1 MSRRHAWSGLIC
13 ALALVLGLA
22 AIPAAADHT
31 TDTGP
36 ADAAKRFNVYLVTWR
51 GCEFACKGF
60 IDYFKSQNIP
70 AKIIHRDA
78 GRDKKKMP
86 GFVAEAKELKVDLV
100 VTWGTTT
107 ALNVLGT
114 HGGADPA
121 KHVTDI
127 PAMFMIVSQPVGVN
141 LVKDFGPTGRNVT
154 GTVYL
159 VPEKTQL
166 KLARSYLPFQKMAVI
181 YNSAEKNS
189 TLSVKILR
197 ELSKKEGW
205 ELLERPVPEDANGK
219 PDKEAV
225 PGLVAELAAQQ
236 PQWFYQGPDSFLN
249 INRDLFTSEAVKHG
263 IPVFAAGE
271 NPVRTSNAL
280 LGVVNRYY
288 NIGQFTGAWAEQ
300 VLLHGKK
307 PGEMT
312 IESPSRFSIIINM
325 KTAKKLE
332 IYPPLNL
339 LKFSDVITETQ

>member
-1 MSRRHAWSGLIC
+1 MMWRSVILRAC
-13 ALALVLGLA
+13 VLA
-22 AIPAAADHT
+22 ALGAGLFSGVASADHT
-31 TDTGP
+31 TQTGP
-36 ADAAKRFNVYLVTWR
+36 KDAAKRFNVFLVTWR
-51 GCEFACKGF
+51 GCEDACTGF

-70 AKIIHRDA
+70 ANIIHRDA

-107 ALNVLGT
+107 ALNVIGT
-114 HGGADPA
+114 YDGADPA
-121 KHVTDI
+121 KHITEI
-127 PAMFMIVSQPVGVN
+127 PAMFMIVSQPLGVK
-141 LVKDFGPTGRNVT
+141 LVKDRGPTGRNVT
-154 GTVYL
+154 GTEYL
-159 VPEKTQL
+159 VPQKTQIR
-166 KLARSYLPFQKMAVI
+166 LARSYLPFKKLAVI

-197 ELSKKEGW
+197 ELAKEDGW
-205 ELLERPVPEDANGK
+205 ELLERPVPKDDNGK
-219 PDKEAV
+219 PIKEAV
-225 PGLVAELAAQQ
+225 PDLVAELASLK

-288 NIGQFTGAWAEQ
+288 NIGQFTGARAEQ

-307 PGEMT
+307 PGEMP

-325 KTAKKLE
+325 KTAKSLGVF
-332 IYPPLNL
+332 PPLNL
-339 LKFSDVITETQ
+339 LKFSEVITGKE